1 MSDQQ
6 TVIEGI
12 DNLNKLKVVPVVSTV
27 DEKGEMLSYEELR
40 KVYCRPLRDLT
51 EDRVNEIR
59 NKIKGGARVLAL
71 YKELAEE
78 MIAER
83 HAKEKGEPVESVR
96 KSTRK
101 AAQCKVA
108 TAEGEEE
115 VVSAVKKERKIT
127 RAESLLLSLMAGGGT
142 VEEIAQKADSIYDVD
157 HVGKER
163 KGTSAFYFKWVKEF
177 LVLLGKARRH
187 VVETNG
193 NLVLTEPTDN
203 PEEIKIK
210 GKTPEQFLRALM
222 K

>member
-1 MSDQQ
+1 
-6 TVIEGI
+6 
-12 DNLNKLKVVPVVSTV
+12 
-27 DEKGEMLSYEELR
+27 MLSYEELR

-59 NKIKGGARVLAL
+59 NKIKGGDRVLAL

-115 VVSAVKKERKIT
+115 EVVSAVKKERKIT
-127 RAESLLLSLMAGGGT
+127 RAESLLLSLMGGGGT

-157 HVGKER
+157 HVGKR
-163 KGTSAFYFKWVKEF
+163 AQGNIRF
-177 LVLLGKARRH
+177 LLQVGEGISCTARQ
-187 VVETNG
+187 
-193 NLVLTEPTDN
+193 
-203 PEEIKIK
+203 
-210 GKTPEQFLRALM
+210 GKTACCRDERQPRFD
-222 K
+222 